1 MKKVFLL
8 LLLLVGQ
15 SAVFAQPNQNGV
27 QDKRPGYYVFK
38 NAVIH
43 VDPATVLEDAWL
55 LINEDK
61 IEKVGKNFDYPKS
74 ARVIDLKGKHIYP
87 SFVDIYSDY
96 GLPELRRPMGGGRGN
111 FYEMK
116 FDSDKKGAFAYNQ
129 AIKPEVKASEVFTIN
144 AKAAEELRKIGF
156 GSVVSHVKDGI
167 VRGNSV
173 LVTLNEEKDSK
184 ALVKADVSSHYS
196 FLKGMSTQ
204 TYPVSLMGCVALLR
218 QTYYDADWYKK
229 AKSLSEKNLS
239 MEAFSANQSLPSV
252 FQSSSFHDAL
262 RIDKLA
268 REFGVKYIIKS
279 GGDDY
284 KRIDEIKALNT
295 HLILPLN
302 FPKALDVEDPIDA
315 ENVALADLKHWELA
329 PGNPAAVASK
339 GIDFSFTAAD
349 LPMKAAFFT
358 QLQAAIKAGLS
369 KKDALAALTVNP
381 SRILKIEDK
390 VGTLKTGLLAN
401 FLVTDKD
408 IFEEKSKILENWVQ
422 GTRFVINDISTSE
435 IAGKYTTTIPGFNRL
450 TVSGEPE
457 KPAIELAMDTVKVK
471 PTVTRDK
478 DFLTITY
485 RKGNEGVSRLTGLIS
500 DKKITGQG
508 VDAKGQAFTWTAT
521 RMEENAAVAKQDSAR
536 GASSRPGAAKGPV
549 LYPFVAFG
557 NKELPKQQD
566 LLIKNA
572 TVWTNEK
579 EGNVVTDVLV
589 KNGKIHSVGKNLA
602 AGNARVIDGTGK
614 HLTSGIIDEH
624 SHIALFSI
632 NEVESVS
639 SEVRQEDV
647 INSEDINI
655 YRQLAG
661 GVTTSQLLHGSADCI
676 GGQSAIVKL
685 KWGESPEKLIIPNS
699 PKFIKFALG
708 ENVKRGNAST
718 TPNRYPITRMGVEQ
732 VFVDAFTRAIAY
744 KKEWEDYNKAKVK
757 TGLTAPKRDLELE
770 ALVEILNGERNITC
784 HSYVQSEINMLM
796 KVADSLGFKINTF
809 THILEGYKVADKM
822 KERNINGSTFSDWWA
837 YKMEVKEAIP
847 FNAAIL
853 NKMGITTAIN
863 SDDAEMARRL
873 NQEAAKTI
881 LYGGLTE
888 EEAWKTVTLNPA
900 KMLKLDDRLGSVKSG
915 KDADL
920 VLWTDNPLSIYA
932 KPEKT
937 IIDGTIYFD
946 LDTKEQKE
954 KELREEKNRLIQ
966 TLLAE
971 KGKGV
976 PTERPVMRQR
986 QEHIH
991 CDHIM
996 EYDGV
1001 SVENLDLF
1009 LRILN
1014 ASGK

>member
-1 MKKVFLL
+1 MKNVFLL

-27 QDKRPGYYVFK
+27 QDKRPGYYLFK

-43 VDPATVLEDAWL
+43 VDPGTVLEDAWL
-55 LINEDK
+55 LIKDDK

-74 ARVIDLKGKHIYP
+74 ARVIDLGGKHIYP

-96 GLPELRRPMGGGRGN
+96 GLPELRRPAGGGRGS

-129 AIKPEVKASEVFTIN
+129 AIKPEVKAAELFTIN

-173 LVTLNEEKDSK
+173 LVTLAEEKDTK
-184 ALVKADVSSHYS
+184 ALIKADVSSHYS
-196 FLKGMSTQ
+196 FLKGLSTQ
-204 TYPVSLMGCVALLR
+204 TYPVSLMGCMALLR

-229 AKSLSEKNLS
+229 AKNLSEKNLS
-239 MEAFSANQSLPSV
+239 MEAFSANQGLPSV

-262 RIDKLA
+262 RIGKLGS
-268 REFGVKYIIKS
+268 EFGVKYIVKS

-284 KRIDEIKALNT
+284 KRVDEIKALNT

-315 ENVALADLKHWELA
+315 ANVALADLKHWELA
-329 PGNPAAVASK
+329 PGNPAVIASN
-339 GIDFSFTAAD
+339 GIDFSFTASD
-349 LPMKAAFFT
+349 LPVKSAFFT
-358 QLQAAIKAGLS
+358 QLQAAIRAGLT

-401 FLVTDKD
+401 FLITDKD

-422 GTRFVINDISTSE
+422 GAKFVINDISTSD
-435 IAGKYTTTIPGFNRL
+435 IAGKYNTNIPGFNRL

-471 PTVTRDK
+471 ATVVRDK
-478 DFLTITY
+478 NFLTISY
-485 RKGNEGVSRLTGLIS
+485 QKGREGVSRLTGLVS
-500 DKKITGQG
+500 DRKITGQG
-508 VDAKGQAFTWTAT
+508 IDARGQTFSWAAT
-521 RMEENAAVAKQDSAR
+521 LIEENAATARQDSAR
-536 GASSRPGAAKGPV
+536 TANRPAAAKGGV

-557 NKELPKQQD
+557 NKELPKQED
-566 LLIKNA
+566 LLIRNA

-579 EGNVVTDVLV
+579 EGNIVTDVLV

-614 HLTSGIIDEH
+614 HLTNGIIDEH

-685 KWGESPEKLIIPNS
+685 KWGESPDKLIIPNS

-744 KKEWEDYNKAKVK
+744 KNEWEAYNKAKVK
-757 TGLTAPKRDLELE
+757 TGLTAPKRDLELD
-770 ALVEILNGERNITC
+770 ALVEILNGERHITC

-796 KVADSLGFKINTF
+796 KVADSLGFKVNTF

-822 KERNINGSTFSDWWA
+822 KERGINGSTFSDWWA

-873 NQEAAKTI
+873 NQEAAKTV

-900 KMLKLDDRLGSVKSG
+900 KMLHLEDRLGSVKSG

-954 KELREEKNRLIQ
+954 KELHEEKNRLIQ

-1001 SVENLDLF
+1001 SVENLDVF

>member
-8 LLLLVGQ
+8 LLLLAGQ

-27 QDKRPGYYVFK
+27 QDKRPGYYLFK
-38 NAVIH
+38 NATVH
-43 VDPATVLEDAWL
+43 VDPGTVLEDAWL
-55 LINEDK
+55 LVKEDK

-74 ARVIDLKGKHIYP
+74 TRVIDLQGKHIYP

-96 GLPELRRPMGGGRGN
+96 GLPELRRPMGGRGN

-116 FDSDKKGAFAYNQ
+116 FESEKQGAYAYNQ
-129 AIKPEVKASEVFTIN
+129 AIKPEVKAAEMFTIN

-173 LVTLNEEKDSK
+173 LVTLGEEKDSK
-184 ALVKADVSSHYS
+184 ALLRADVSSHYS
-196 FLKGMSTQ
+196 FLKGMSPQ

-229 AKSLSEKNLS
+229 AKNLPEKNLS
-239 MEAFSANQSLPSV
+239 LEAFAANQSLPSV
-252 FQSSSFHDAL
+252 FQSAGFHDAL
-262 RIDKLA
+262 RIGKLGN
-268 REFGVKYIIKS
+268 EFGVKYIIKS

-302 FPKALDVEDPIDA
+302 FPKALDVEDPVDA

-329 PGNPAAVASK
+329 PANPAVVASK
-339 GIDFSFTAAD
+339 GIDFSFTASD
-349 LPMKAAFFT
+349 LPMKSAFFT

-381 SRILKIEDK
+381 SRVLKIEDK
-390 VGTLKTGLLAN
+390 VGTLKAGLLAN
-401 FLVTDKD
+401 FLITDKEL
-408 IFEEKSKILENWVQ
+408 FEEKTKILENWVQ
-422 GTRFVINDISTSE
+422 GARFVVNDISLTD
-435 IAGKYTTTIPGFNRL
+435 IAGKYNTNIPGFNRL
-450 TVSGEPE
+450 TVSGEPD
-457 KPAIELAMDTVKVK
+457 KPALELALDTVKVK

-478 DFLTITY
+478 DFLTISY
-485 RKGNEGVSRLTGLIS
+485 RKGNEGISRLTGLIS
-500 DKKITGQG
+500 GKKISGQG
-508 VDAKGQAFTWTAT
+508 VDAKGQPFNWNAT
-521 RMEENAAVAKQDSAR
+521 LIEENAAVAKQDSAR
-536 GASSRPGAAKGPV
+536 NAGRPAAAKGAV
-549 LYPFVAFG
+549 LYPFVAYG
-557 NKELPKQQD
+557 NKELPKQED
-566 LLIKNA
+566 LLIRNA

-579 EGNVVTDVLV
+579 EGTVVTDVLV

-602 AGNARVIDGTGK
+602 AGNAKVIDGTGK
-614 HLTSGIIDEH
+614 HLTNGIIDEH

-685 KWGESPEKLIIPNS
+685 KWGETPDKLIIPDS

-757 TGLTAPKRDLELE
+757 TSLTAPKRDLELD

-796 KVADSLGFKINTF
+796 KVADSLGFKVNTF

-822 KERNINGSTFSDWWA
+822 KARSINGSTFADWWA

-873 NQEAAKTI
+873 NQEAAKTV

-900 KMLKLDDRLGSVKSG
+900 KMLHLDSRLGSIKTG

-937 IIDGTIYFD
+937 IIDGAVYFD
-946 LDTKEQKE
+946 LDTKDQKD
-954 KELREEKNRLIQ
+954 KELRDEKNRLIQ
-966 TLLAE
+966 ILLAE
-971 KGKGV
+971 KGKGA

-991 CDHIM
+991 CDDIM

>member
-8 LLLLVGQ
+8 LLLVLSQ
-15 SAVFAQPNQNGV
+15 SSVFAQPNQNGV
-27 QDKRPGYYVFK
+27 QDKRPGYYLFK
-38 NAVIH
+38 NATLH
-43 VDPATVLEDAWL
+43 VDPSTVIEEAWL
-55 LINEDK
+55 LVHDEK
-61 IEKVGKNFDYPKS
+61 IEKVGKNFEVPKS
-74 ARVIDLKGKHIYP
+74 TQVIDLKGKHVYP

-96 GLPELRRPMGGGRGN
+96 GMPELKRGMGGRGN

-116 FDSDKKGAFAYNQ
+116 FDSDKKGAYSHNM
-129 AIKPEVKASEVFTIN
+129 AIKPEVKASELFTIN
-144 AKAAEELRKIGF
+144 PKSAEELRKIGF
-156 GSVVSHVKDGI
+156 GAVVSHVKDGI

-173 LVTLNEEKDSK
+173 LVSLNDEKESTSLLK
-184 ALVKADVSSHYS
+184 GDVSSHYS
-196 FLKGMSTQ
+196 FLKGLSTQ

-229 AKSLSEKNLS
+229 TNAAKERNLS
-239 MEAFSANQSLPSV
+239 LEAFNANQALPSV
-252 FQSSSFHDAL
+252 FHATNFHDVL
-262 RIDKLA
+262 RVAKIGK
-268 REFGVKYIIKS
+268 EFGVKYIIKG
-279 GGDDY
+279 GGDEY
-284 KRIDEIKALNT
+284 KRIDEIKSLGT
-295 HLILPLN
+295 HMILPLN

-315 ENVALADLKHWELA
+315 ENVSLADLKHWELA
-329 PGNPAAVASK
+329 PGNPAALQAK
-339 GIDFSFTAAD
+339 GVEFSFTASD
-349 LPMKAAFFT
+349 LAMKSTFFA
-358 QLQAAIKAGLS
+358 QIQAAIKAGLS

-381 SRILKIEDK
+381 AKALKIEDQ
-390 VGTLKTGLLAN
+390 VGTIKNGLLAN
-401 FLVTDKD
+401 FLITDKE
-408 IFEEKSKILENWVQ
+408 IFDDKARILENWVQ
-422 GTRFVINDISTSE
+422 GKRYVITDISLSE
-435 IAGKYTTTIPGFNRL
+435 IAGKYKTNVPGFNTL
-450 TVSGEPE
+450 TVTGEVD
-457 KPAIELAMDTVKVK
+457 KPAFEFALDTVKLK

-478 DFLTITY
+478 NFLTITY
-485 RKGNEGVSRLTGLIS
+485 KKGNEGVTRLTGVIG
-500 DKKITGQG
+500 DKKISGQG
-508 VDAKGQAFTWTAT
+508 VDAKGQTFTWSAELA
-521 RMEENAAVAKQDSAR
+521 EEAVAKKDA
-536 GASSRPGAAKGPV
+536 PKAADKVAENKGGM
-549 LYPFVAFG
+549 LYPFTGWG
-557 NKELPKQQD
+557 NKELPKQED
-566 LLIKNA
+566 LLIKGA

-579 EGNVVTDVLV
+579 EGKIVADVLV
-589 KNGKIHSVGKNLA
+589 KNGKIHSVGKNLSS
-602 AGNARVIDGTGK
+602 AGAKVIDGTGK
-614 HLTSGIIDEH
+614 HLTNGIIDEH

-676 GGQSAIVKL
+676 GGQSAIIKL
-685 KWGESPEKLIIPNS
+685 KWGESPDNLLIPNS

-708 ENVKRGNAST
+708 ENVKRGNANT

-732 VFVDAFTRAIAY
+732 VFIDAFTRAIAY
-744 KKEWEDYNKAKVK
+744 KNEWEAYNKAKVK
-757 TGLTAPKRDLELE
+757 TGLVPPKRDLELD

-822 KERNINGSTFSDWWA
+822 KARGINGSTFSDWWA

-853 NKMGITTAIN
+853 TKMGIPTAIN

-873 NQEAAKTI
+873 NQEAAKTV

-900 KMLKLDDRLGSVKSG
+900 KMLHLDNRLGSIKAG

-937 IIDGTIYFD
+937 IIDGAIYFD
-946 LDTKEQKE
+946 LTTKEQKE
-954 KELREEKNRLIQ
+954 KELRDEKNRLVQI
-966 TLLAE
+966 LLAE
-971 KGKGV
+971 KVKGT
-976 PTERPVMRQR
+976 PTERPVMRPR
-986 QEHIH
+986 AQEVH

-996 EYDGV
+996 EYDNI
-1001 SVENLDLF
+1001 SVEQLESF
-1009 LRILN
+1009 LQTLN

>member
-8 LLLLVGQ
+8 FLLLSGQ
-15 SAVFAQPNQNGV
+15 SALFAQANQNGV
-27 QDKRPGYYVFK
+27 QDKRPGHYLFK
-38 NAVIH
+38 NATIH
-43 VDPATVLEDAWL
+43 VDPGTVLQDAWL
-55 LINEDK
+55 LINEDR
-61 IEKVGKNFDYPKS
+61 IVKVGQNFDYPKS
-74 ARVIDLKGKHIYP
+74 AQVIDLQGKHIYP

-96 GLPELRRPMGGGRGN
+96 GMPEMRRPAGGGRGN

-116 FDSDKKGAFAYNQ
+116 FESDKKGAYSHNQ
-129 AIKPEVKASEVFTIN
+129 AIKPEVNAAELFTIN
-144 AKAAEELRKIGF
+144 AKAADELRKIGF

-173 LVTLNEEKDSK
+173 LLSLGEEKENK
-184 ALVKADVSSHYS
+184 ALIRADVSSHYS
-196 FLKGMSTQ
+196 FLKGLSTQ

-229 AKSLSEKNLS
+229 AKSKSERNLS
-239 MEAFSANQSLPSV
+239 MEAFVANQSLPSI
-252 FQSSSFHDAL
+252 FQSSNFHDAL
-262 RIDKLA
+262 RIGKLGN
-268 REFGVKYIIKS
+268 ELGVKYIVKS

-284 KRIDEIKALNT
+284 KRMEEIKTLNT

-329 PGNPAAVASK
+329 PGNPAAVAAK
-339 GIDFSFTAAD
+339 GIDFSLTAAD
-349 LPMKAAFFT
+349 LPQKSAFFT
-358 QLQAAIKAGLS
+358 QLRAAIKAGLS
-369 KKDALAALTVNP
+369 RKDALAALTVNP
-381 SRILKIEDK
+381 SRILKIDDQ
-390 VGTLKTGLLAN
+390 VGTLKTGMLAN
-401 FLVTDKD
+401 FLITDKE
-408 IFEEKSKILENWVQ
+408 IFEEKARILENWVQ
-422 GTRFVINDISTSE
+422 GDKFVINDISTSD
-435 IAGKYTTTIPGFNRL
+435 IAGKYTTNLPGFNRL
-450 TVSGEPE
+450 TVTGEPA
-457 KPAIELAMDTVKVK
+457 KPSVELAQDTVKVK
-471 PTVTRDK
+471 TTVTRDK
-478 DFLTITY
+478 NFLTISY
-485 RKGNEGVSRLTGLIS
+485 QKGGEGVTRLTGLVS
-500 DKKITGQG
+500 DGKINGQG
-508 VDAKGQAFTWTAT
+508 TDPKGQTFSWSAT
-521 RMEENAAVAKQDSAR
+521 LQEQTPAVARQDSAR
-536 GASSRPGAAKGPV
+536 ARPAAAKGGI
-549 LYPFVAFG
+549 LYPFVAYG
-557 NKELPKQQD
+557 NAEVPKAQD
-566 LLIKNA
+566 LLIRNA

-579 EGNVVTDVLV
+579 EGNIVADVLV
-589 KNGKIHSVGKNLA
+589 RNGKIHSVGKNLS
-602 AGNARVIDGTGK
+602 AGNARTIDGTGK
-614 HLTSGIIDEH
+614 HLTNGIIDEH

-676 GGQSAIVKL
+676 GGQSAIIKL
-685 KWGESPEKLIIPNS
+685 KWGESPDKLIIPNS

-708 ENVKRGNAST
+708 ENVKRGNAGS

-744 KKEWEDYNKAKVK
+744 KKEWDTYNNTKVK
-757 TGLTAPKRDLELE
+757 TGLTAPRKDLELD
-770 ALVEILNGERNITC
+770 ALVEILNGERHITC

-822 KERNINGSTFSDWWA
+822 KDRLIYGSTFSDWWA

-847 FNAAIL
+847 FNAAIMT
-853 NKMGITTAIN
+853 KVGITTAIN

-873 NQEAAKTI
+873 NQEAAKTV
-881 LYGGLTE
+881 LYGGLSE

-900 KMLKLDDRLGSVKSG
+900 KMLHLDNRLGSVKSG

-920 VLWTDNPLSIYA
+920 VLWTDNPLSVYA

-937 IIDGTIYFD
+937 IIDGVIYFD
-946 LDTKEQKE
+946 LDTKDEKE
-954 KELREEKNRLIQ
+954 KAVQEEKNRLIQ
-966 TLLAE
+966 VLLAE
-971 KGKGV
+971 KGKGT
-976 PTERPVMRQR
+976 PTERPVIRQR

>member
-8 LLLLVGQ
+8 LLLWVGQ

-27 QDKRPGYYVFK
+27 QDKRPGYYLFK
-38 NAVIH
+38 NATVH
-43 VDPATVLEDAWL
+43 VDPGTVLENAWL

-61 IEKVGKNFDYPKS
+61 IEKVGRNFDYPKS
-74 ARVIDLKGKHIYP
+74 ARVIDLQGRHIYP

-96 GLPELRRPMGGGRGN
+96 GLPELRRPMGGGRGS

-116 FDSDKKGAFAYNQ
+116 FESDKKGAYAYNQ
-129 AIKPEVKASEVFTIN
+129 AIKPEVKAAEMFTIN

-173 LVTLNEEKDSK
+173 LVTLGEEKDSK
-184 ALVKADVSSHYS
+184 ALLSTDVSSHYS
-196 FLKGMSTQ
+196 FLKGLSTQ
-204 TYPVSLMGCVALLR
+204 TYPVSLMGCMALLR

-229 AKSLSEKNLS
+229 AKNVSEKNLS
-239 MEAFSANQSLPSV
+239 LEAFSANQSLPSV
-252 FQSSSFHDAL
+252 FQSANFHDAL
-262 RIDKLA
+262 RIGKLA
-268 REFGVKYIIKS
+268 NEFGVKYIVKS

-302 FPKALDVEDPIDA
+302 FPKALDVEDPMDA

-339 GIDFSFTAAD
+339 GIDFSLTASD
-349 LPMKAAFFT
+349 LAVKSTFFT

-381 SRILKIEDK
+381 SRILKIDDK
-390 VGTLKTGLLAN
+390 VGALKTGLLAN
-401 FLVTDKD
+401 FLITDKD
-408 IFEEKSKILENWVQ
+408 IFEEKARILENWVQ
-422 GTRFVINDISTSE
+422 GTKFVINDISTSD
-435 IAGKYTTTIPGFNRL
+435 IAGKYNTNIPGYNRL
-450 TVSGEPE
+450 TVTGEPG
-457 KPAIELAMDTVKVK
+457 KPSMELSLDTVKVK

-478 DFLTITY
+478 DFLTLSFQ
-485 RKGNEGVSRLTGLIS
+485 KGREGTVRLTGLVG

-508 VDAKGQAFTWTAT
+508 VDAKGQSFSWSATLIEESATA
-521 RMEENAAVAKQDSAR
+521 VKSDSAR
-536 GASSRPGAAKGPV
+536 TSRPAAPKGNIT
-549 LYPFVAFG
+549 YPFVAFG
-557 NKELPKQQD
+557 NTELPKQQD
-566 LLIKNA
+566 MLIRNA

-579 EGNVVTDVLV
+579 EGNIVTDVLV

-602 AGNARVIDGTGK
+602 AGNAKVIDGTGK
-614 HLTSGIIDEH
+614 HLTNGIIDEH

-685 KWGESPEKLIIPNS
+685 KWGETPDKLLIPNS

-708 ENVKRGNAST
+708 ENVKRGNANT

-744 KKEWEDYNKAKVK
+744 KSEWEAYEKAKVK
-757 TGLTAPKRDLELE
+757 NGLTAPKRDLELD
-770 ALVEILNGERNITC
+770 ALVEILKGERHITC

-796 KVADSLGFKINTF
+796 KVADSLGFKVNTF

-822 KERNINGSTFSDWWA
+822 KDRNINGSTFSDWWA

-900 KMLKLDDRLGSVKSG
+900 KMLHLEDRLGSIKTG

-937 IIDGTIYFD
+937 IIDGAIYFD
-946 LDTKEQKE
+946 LATKDQKEQE
-954 KELREEKNRLIQ
+954 ISNEKNRLIQ
-966 TLLAE
+966 VLLAE
-971 KGKGV
+971 KGKGA
-976 PTERPVMRQR
+976 PTERPVIRQR